1 MNYIIMDLEWNNAY
15 LKSAHCF
22 VNEII
27 EVGAIKLNEELE
39 ITDTFSQLI
48 CPVASKKI
56 RSRIK
61 ELTHIENEDLEDA
74 SSFKTVMDDFADWCG
89 SDFLLLTWGDTDI
102 RTLISNYKFFGRK
115 QDVCFIEQYADLQ
128 KYCQGFIN
136 MENVQQAGLSYAA
149 ECLNINPDDF
159 PHHRA
164 LDDSRLSGECFR
176 KTFDAQK
183 IGKYISACDEEFFEK
198 LAFRPYYISNRNDP
212 NVDSKVFNEFCDICG
227 GSVQK
232 KKNWKYM
239 NHSFRA
245 VFYCE
250 HCDRLFRVNVRI
262 KKLYNRVDVKR
273 NTAEI
278 VKLKTDTEE

>member
-39 ITDTFSQLI
+39 ITDTFSQFI

-74 SSFKTVMDDFADWCG
+74 SAFKTVMDDFADWCG
-89 SDFLLLTWGDTDI
+89 NDFLLLTWGDTDI

-115 QDVCFIEQYADLQ
+115 QDVGFIQQYADLQ

-149 ECLNINPDDF
+149 ECLDINPDDF

-183 IGKYISACDEEFFEK
+183 IGKYISACDEDFFEK

-227 GSVQK
+227 GNVQK

-278 VKLKTDTEE
+278 VKLKAETEE